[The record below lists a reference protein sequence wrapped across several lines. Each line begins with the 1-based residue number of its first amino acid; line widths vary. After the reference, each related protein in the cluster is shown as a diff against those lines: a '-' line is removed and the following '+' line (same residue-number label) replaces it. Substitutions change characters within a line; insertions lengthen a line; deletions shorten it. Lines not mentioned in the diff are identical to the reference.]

1 MTANSSGN
9 GPFTIRSK
17 EVVQRFLQ
25 SVVVLDD
32 LARMGNEHES
42 TRRET
47 VTPVN
52 PPNFGAARSSNLEM
66 TADDSIPLEASSAD
80 QPRDGIDSSSNEPQ
94 GFPLDSK
101 PLIIGFANLG
111 LVCSVLNPSQ
121 KELEEGGI
129 GGSGVLQAAKRAD
142 IVVLDWRIGDSIGL
156 ITLDVLRSI
165 LEGDNGTRRLRLV
178 AIYTGEPGLPDIFE
192 RVKSTLKNSSI
203 NYPES
208 EPARYVV
215 SRGPLRVAV
224 IPKQGSGAPDAP
236 TVSEKELPDRLV
248 NEFVEM
254 TKGILSNVAL
264 EGLAALRDDVPRVL
278 AKFDSSLDSAYLGHR
293 ILLPNP
299 ADAEDHVVEALGAE
313 LTSILEDRRPGT
325 EAALEALETWIREN
339 IENDRINTGIPSVI
353 STFTDPVEMR
363 LELLRSG
370 LDNISNMKP
379 KKNDLKKAAT
389 EIFASGPA
397 AARNSDRSF
406 GALLS
411 LKTRYP
417 TMVPKLTLGTILQ
430 KETKEEGKK
439 YFLCLQPKCDAVR
452 LKAPTGFPLMPLS
465 KVNDSQ
471 RFSWVIQEQ
480 KDAWVHLHVDPNE
493 KPNKLVV
500 PYFSPS
506 ANSQGEILAQEKA
519 DGFYFSDSVD
529 CKYKWVAAL
538 KDEHAL
544 QIAGEISGKLG
555 RPGPNYSEWLRR
567 ARLP

>member
-1 MTANSSGN
+1 MPSIIDVKKTPTWGES
-9 GPFTIRSK
+9 
-17 EVVQRFLQ
+17 RF
-25 SVVVLDD
+25 
-32 LARMGNEHES
+32 
-42 TRRET
+42 
-47 VTPVN
+47 
-52 PPNFGAARSSNLEM
+52 
-66 TADDSIPLEASSAD
+66 
-80 QPRDGIDSSSNEPQ
+80 
-94 GFPLDSK
+94 
-101 PLIIGFANLG
+101 
-111 LVCSVLNPSQ
+111 
-121 KELEEGGI
+121 
-129 GGSGVLQAAKRAD
+129 
-142 IVVLDWRIGDSIGL
+142 
-156 ITLDVLRSI
+156 
-165 LEGDNGTRRLRLV
+165 
-178 AIYTGEPGLPDIFE
+178 
-192 RVKSTLKNSSI
+192 
-203 NYPES
+203 
-208 EPARYVV
+208 PAR
-215 SRGPLRVAV
+215 L
-224 IPKQGSGAPDAP
+224 
-236 TVSEKELPDRLV
+236 
-248 NEFVEM
+248 
-254 TKGILSNVAL
+254 
-264 EGLAALRDDVPRVL
+264 
-278 AKFDSSLDSAYLGHR
+278 
-293 ILLPNP
+293 
-299 ADAEDHVVEALGAE
+299 LGAE

-339 IENDRINTGIPSVI
+339 IENGRINTGIPSVI

-529 CKYKWVAAL
+529 CKYKWIAAL